1 LDFQIDLIKLM
12 CYFYNEG
19 GKMNKK
25 RVMCDFI
32 NEVNN
37 RNLMTLFIKNI
48 FGYEDF
54 FDYNYL
60 FRMINTDR
68 EIIIDIYDNISDNR
82 FNRYIFSFVKLGYD
96 IKVVEE
102 RNVFVSYISVFDVAD
117 IDNNLLKLAY
127 LFKIDDNLMIEYAN
141 NFLDDVFV
149 EILNEIVKKNYIMI

>member
-1 LDFQIDLIKLM
+1 
-12 CYFYNEG
+12 
-19 GKMNKK
+19 MNKK